1 MTSEVV
7 LVSCYIE
14 SSMMGKQACSPVP
27 EPKVKG
33 KGHDVVY
40 VTLVTNQTYNPAG
53 INTFLSDFSKTEIQQ
68 YSASVGNFSNLN
80 CTNTDGYFTWTFKLT
95 DANCSIVNAWVKQ
108 IVASSSFYKA
118 GYTSCGS
125 ETFTAYVTLVT
136 YTSWQPALKSQELS
150 LFNVTNARPY
160 SASLGNFT
168 DLHVFNVNGFL
179 AYAFTFTNANCSN
192 VEHWVRLTVAG
203 NSEIKAF
210 ANGEVDKLATM
221 GGASARGGALA
232 GGFQWSPADI
242 AYNGYLSDISQTEA
256 EGHLAYTFTYTNANC
271 SNVEHSVALLVDGA
285 SAGEDF
291 VNGTVTCVHA
301 GNRTPWVVSPPPW
314 ATTTTNDNLIEITSP
329 PTTTTTATPLVIY
342 PGGALP
348 AAPVFIPYQSDY
360 EETAE
365 HVEESVSS
373 FESMSIM
380 GL

>member
-1 MTSEVV
+1 MERLLLAFLLIGTT
-7 LVSCYIE
+7 L
-14 SSMMGKQACSPVP
+14 ACSPVP

-33 KGHDVVY
+33 KGHDIVY

-53 INTFLSDFSKTEIQQ
+53 ISTFLSDFSKTEIQQ
-68 YSASVGNFSNLN
+68 YSASVGDFSDLN
-80 CTNTDGYFTWTFKLT
+80 CTNTDGYFTWTFELT
-95 DANCSIVNAWVKQ
+95 DANCSIVEAWVKQ
-108 IVASSSFYKA
+108 IVASSSFYKN
-118 GYTSCGS
+118 GYASCGD
-125 ETFTAYVTLVT
+125 TAYVTLVVNAD
-136 YTSWQPALKSQELS
+136 YESAAIDVMSIMNQSQ
-150 LFNVTNARPY
+150 
-160 SASLGNFT
+160 
-168 DLHVFNVNGFL
+168 
-179 AYAFTFTNANCSN
+179 
-192 VEHWVRLTVAG
+192 
-203 NSEIKAF
+203 
-210 ANGEVDKLATM
+210 
-221 GGASARGGALA
+221 
-232 GGFQWSPADI
+232 SPADI

-329 PTTTTTATPLVIY
+329 PTTTTTATPLVTY